1 MRTKTT
7 RRGVKV
13 SEERMAELKRI
24 SAQSKEATKKKAA
37 AKAKEEQRC
46 WREKLN
52 AADLNGGTSPF
63 LFH

>member
-1 MRTKTT
+1 
-7 RRGVKV
+7 
-13 SEERMAELKRI
+13 MAELKRI